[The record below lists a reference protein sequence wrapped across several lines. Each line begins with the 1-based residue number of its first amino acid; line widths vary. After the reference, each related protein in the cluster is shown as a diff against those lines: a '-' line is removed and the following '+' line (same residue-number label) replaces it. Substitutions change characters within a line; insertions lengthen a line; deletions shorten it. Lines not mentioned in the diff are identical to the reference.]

1 MKEEPEIVK
10 ELREAE
16 KLGRLHKQSQSNYKE
31 SQIIGD
37 SLNKTPG
44 DIFYEVENTVKKAE
58 NIQLSSYEEKFR
70 TIFENYAV
78 AITLV
83 DNNERI
89 ISWNKY
95 AEELFHMSEKELFMQ
110 PVESLYPPNEW
121 EKIRAENVRQKG
133 MKYRLETK
141 LIRKDQGF
149 FDAELSL
156 CVLKDDAENIVGSIG
171 IIKDI
176 TKLKKTEKELE
187 ESENKFRQLYENA
200 PVPYHT
206 LSPDGVI
213 TDVNEKWCQ
222 TLGYSKK
229 EVIGRYIF
237 DFIDRSE
244 RESAK
249 LSFEKKISSKKFYVE
264 GHERKF
270 LTKAGEERIF
280 VINDFFSYDNNYKVK
295 FVQTTMEDITL
306 KKKIETAVQESEEK
320 FKSLVE
326 TSADVVFRLTKSGN
340 IEYVSPRVKN
350 MYGYSPDE
358 LIGKHL
364 STTTPVKDVPR
375 AIKALKTVFSGKSL
389 KNFEINQKIKSGKII
404 PMEVNAIPV
413 KKDGKV
419 VSFQG
424 IMRNIADRKQAEEE
438 IKRARDDYLSITNL
452 TGDIIVKIDVD
463 GKWTFLNDGACEFWG
478 KPRKKLLGANFASY
492 LHLEDVEKTEVTL
505 EELFKT
511 KKTIKG
517 LINRQKTPSGW
528 RIVEWNG
535 APIFDKEGKYIG
547 LQATGRDITESK
559 KAEEELKNA
568 HEKLK
573 EFNQLLEKKVKERTF
588 EVENLL
594 KQKDAFIIQ
603 LSHDLRSPLTPL
615 IALLPAIE
623 EKEQDPVLK
632 EELGVILRNV
642 NYLNNLVEKTIDL
655 AKISSPNT
663 RLSLET
669 TTLYEEINK
678 VIENNMHIFNENKIE
693 IKNSIEKKTTV
704 SVDKNMFSELFENL
718 INNAVKYSKKGGN
731 ITVDAQDIGN
741 WITVSVKDT
750 GIGLDKKELIH
761 IFEEFYKADWSRH
774 DHNSTGLGLSIC
786 KSIVEKHGG
795 RIWAESNGKGK
806 GTTMFFT
813 LPST

>member
-1 MKEEPEIVK
+1 MRKEPAIVK

-16 KLGRLHKQSQSNYKE
+16 KLGKLYDKPQSEYKE
-31 SQIIGD
+31 TQILED
-37 SLNKTPG
+37 SFKKAPG
-44 DIFYEVENTVKKAE
+44 DIFYEVKNTVQKAKE
-58 NIQLSSYEEKFR
+58 KIQLGSFEEKFR

-83 DNNERI
+83 DNNECI

-95 AEELFHMSEKELFMQ
+95 AEELFNMSEKDLFMR
-110 PVESLYPPNEW
+110 PVESLYPSTEW

-141 LIRKDQGF
+141 LIRKNQGF
-149 FDAELSL
+149 FDAEISL
-156 CVLKDDAENIVGSIG
+156 CVLKDHTENIVGSIG

-176 TKLKKTEKELE
+176 TKLKETEKELE
-187 ESENKFRQLYENA
+187 ESEEKLRQLYENA

-222 TLGYSKK
+222 TLGYSKR

-237 DFIDRSE
+237 DFIDKNE

-249 LSFEKKISSKKFYVE
+249 SSFKEKITSKKFYVE

-280 VINDFFSYDNNYKVK
+280 VINDFFSYDNNYRVK

-306 KKKIETAVQESEEK
+306 KKKIEAAVQESEEK

-326 TSADVVFRLTKSGN
+326 TSADVVFRLTKIGN
-340 IEYVSPRVKN
+340 IEYVSPRVKK
-350 MYGYSPDE
+350 MYGYDPDE

-364 STTTPVKDVPR
+364 RTTTPVKDLP
-375 AIKALKTVFSGKSL
+375 KALKALKMVYSGKSL
-389 KNFEINQKIKSGKII
+389 KNFEINQKSKSGKII
-404 PMEVNAIPV
+404 PMEINAVPV
-413 KKDGKV
+413 KKDGKIV
-419 VSFQG
+419 GFQG
-424 IMRNIADRKQAEEE
+424 IMRNITDRK
-438 IKRARDDYLSITNL
+438 R
-452 TGDIIVKIDVD
+452 
-463 GKWTFLNDGACEFWG
+463 
-478 KPRKKLLGANFASY
+478 
-492 LHLEDVEKTEVTL
+492 
-505 EELFKT
+505 
-511 KKTIKG
+511 
-517 LINRQKTPSGW
+517 
-528 RIVEWNG
+528 
-535 APIFDKEGKYIG
+535 
-547 LQATGRDITESK
+547 
-559 KAEEELKNA
+559 AEEELKNA
-568 HEKLK
+568 HKKLK
-573 EFNQLLEKKVKERTF
+573 EFNQALEKMVKERTA

-615 IALLPAIE
+615 IALLPTIE
-623 EKEQDPVLK
+623 EKEQDPILK

-642 NYLNNLVEKTIDL
+642 NYLNNLVEKTIEL
-655 AKISSPNT
+655 AKLTSPNI

-669 TTLYEEINK
+669 TTLFEEINK
-678 VIENNMHIFNENKIE
+678 VIENNVDIFKENNIE
-693 IKNSIEKKTTV
+693 IINNIDEETTV
-704 SVDKNMFSELFENL
+704 NVDKNMFGELFENL
-718 INNAVKYSKKGGN
+718 ISNAVKYSKKGGN
-731 ITVDAQDIGN
+731 ITIDAQDIGN
-741 WITVSVKDT
+741 CIAVSVKDT
-750 GIGLDKKELIH
+750 GIGLDKNELNH

-786 KSIVEKHGG
+786 KNIVEKHGG

-813 LPST
+813 LPSP

>member
-1 MKEEPEIVK
+1 MV
-10 ELREAE
+10 
-16 KLGRLHKQSQSNYKE
+16 HQ
-31 SQIIGD
+31 
-37 SLNKTPG
+37 
-44 DIFYEVENTVKKAE
+44 
-58 NIQLSSYEEKFR
+58 
-70 TIFENYAV
+70 
-78 AITLV
+78 
-83 DNNERI
+83 
-89 ISWNKY
+89 
-95 AEELFHMSEKELFMQ
+95 
-110 PVESLYPPNEW
+110 
-121 EKIRAENVRQKG
+121 
-133 MKYRLETK
+133 
-141 LIRKDQGF
+141 
-149 FDAELSL
+149 
-156 CVLKDDAENIVGSIG
+156 
-171 IIKDI
+171 
-176 TKLKKTEKELE
+176 
-187 ESENKFRQLYENA
+187 
-200 PVPYHT
+200 
-206 LSPDGVI
+206 
-213 TDVNEKWCQ
+213 
-222 TLGYSKK
+222 
-229 EVIGRYIF
+229 
-237 DFIDRSE
+237 
-244 RESAK
+244 
-249 LSFEKKISSKKFYVE
+249 
-264 GHERKF
+264 
-270 LTKAGEERIF
+270 
-280 VINDFFSYDNNYKVK
+280 FS
-295 FVQTTMEDITL
+295 T
-306 KKKIETAVQESEEK
+306 
-320 FKSLVE
+320 
-326 TSADVVFRLTKSGN
+326 
-340 IEYVSPRVKN
+340 
-350 MYGYSPDE
+350 
-358 LIGKHL
+358 
-364 STTTPVKDVPR
+364 
-375 AIKALKTVFSGKSL
+375 
-389 KNFEINQKIKSGKII
+389 
-404 PMEVNAIPV
+404 
-413 KKDGKV
+413 
-419 VSFQG
+419 
-424 IMRNIADRKQAEEE
+424 
-438 IKRARDDYLSITNL
+438 
-452 TGDIIVKIDVD
+452 
-463 GKWTFLNDGACEFWG
+463 
-478 KPRKKLLGANFASY
+478 
-492 LHLEDVEKTEVTL
+492 
-505 EELFKT
+505 
-511 KKTIKG
+511 
-517 LINRQKTPSGW
+517 
-528 RIVEWNG
+528 
-535 APIFDKEGKYIG
+535 
-547 LQATGRDITESK
+547 TGRDITESK

>member
-1 MKEEPEIVK
+1 MKKEPEIVK
-10 ELREAE
+10 QLREAE
-16 KLGRLHKQSQSNYKE
+16 KLGVINRK
-31 SQIIGD
+31 SQILENSI
-37 SLNKTPG
+37 NKTSS
-44 DIFYEVENTVKKAE
+44 DIFYEVKHTVKKAKE
-58 NIQLSSYEEKFR
+58 KLRLGTFEEKFR

-95 AEELFHMSEKELFMQ
+95 TEELFNMGEKDLFMR
-110 PVESLYPPNEW
+110 PVESLYPADEW
-121 EKIRAENVRQKG
+121 AKIRAENVRQKG

-141 LIRKDQGF
+141 LIKKNQEF

-156 CVLKDDAENIVGSIG
+156 CVLKDENENIVGSIG

-176 TKLKKTEKELE
+176 TKLKETEKELE
-187 ESENKFRQLYENA
+187 ESEEKFRQLYENA
-200 PVPYHT
+200 PIPYHT
-206 LSPDGVI
+206 LSPNGI
-213 TDVNEKWCQ
+213 IIDVNEKWCQ
-222 TLGYSKK
+222 TLGYSKR
-229 EVIGRYIF
+229 EVIGRHIF
-237 DFIDRSE
+237 DFIDKNE

-249 LSFEKKISSKKFYVE
+249 LSLKEKISSKKFYVE

-270 LTKAGEERIF
+270 LTKSGEEKIF
-280 VINDFFSYDNNYKVK
+280 VIHDFFSYDNNYSVK
-295 FVQTTMEDITL
+295 FIQTTMQDITL
-306 KKKIETAVQESEEK
+306 KKKIEAAVQESEEK

-326 TSADVVFRLTKSGN
+326 TSADIVFRLNKIGT

-350 MYGYSPDE
+350 MYGYEPDE

-364 STTTPVKDVPR
+364 RTTTPVKEIP
-375 AIKALKTVFSGKSL
+375 KALNALKIVFSGKSL
-389 KNFEINQKIKSGKII
+389 KNFEINQKSKSGKII
-404 PMEVNAIPV
+404 PMEINAVPV

-419 VSFQG
+419 VVFQG
-424 IMRNIADRKQAEEE
+424 VMRNITDRKRAEEE
-438 IKRARDDYLSITNL
+438 IKRTRDDYLSITNL
-452 TGDIIVKIDVD
+452 TGDIIVKLDVD
-463 GKWTFLNDGACEFWG
+463 GNWTFLNDGACEFWG
-478 KPRKKLLGANFASY
+478 KSRNKLFGMNFSTY
-492 LHLEDVEKTEVTL
+492 LHPEDVEKTEKSIQK
-505 EELFKT
+505 LFST

-517 LINRQKTPSGW
+517 LINRQNTPNGW

-535 APIFDKEGKYIG
+535 SPIFDNEGRYIG
-547 LQATGRDITESK
+547 LQATGRDITEGK

-573 EFNQLLEKKVKERTF
+573 EFNQLLEQKVKDRTA

-615 IALLPAIE
+615 IALLPTIE

-642 NYLNNLVEKTIDL
+642 NYLSNLVEKTIEL
-655 AKISSPNT
+655 AKLSSPIT
-663 RLSLET
+663 RLSLES
-669 TTLYEEINK
+669 TTLLDEVNK
-678 VIENNMHIFNENKIE
+678 VIEKNVHLFKANNVE
-693 IKNSIEKKTTV
+693 IKNHIDKKTTV
-704 SVDKNMFSELFENL
+704 NIDKNMFEELFENL
-718 INNAVKYSKKGGN
+718 ISNAVKYSKKGGN
-731 ITVDAQDIGN
+731 ITIDAQGIGK

-786 KSIVEKHGG
+786 KNIVERHGG
-795 RIWAESNGKGK
+795 KIWAESNGKGK

-813 LPST
+813 IPSS